1 MRRESGIVFEENLK
15 DQFGVEVQVRFI
27 MGVQTKYTGHRI
39 IMESLLQE
47 DSGNLGFPTRT
58 ITHD

>member
-1 MRRESGIVFEENLK
+1 MLEENLK
-15 DQFGVEVQVRFI
+15 DQFGVEVQVRLI